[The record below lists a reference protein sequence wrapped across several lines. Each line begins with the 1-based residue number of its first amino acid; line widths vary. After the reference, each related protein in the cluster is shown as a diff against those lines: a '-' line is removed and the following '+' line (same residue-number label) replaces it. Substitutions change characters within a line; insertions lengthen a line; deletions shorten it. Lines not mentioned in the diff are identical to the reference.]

1 MICQT
6 KNKRIASK
14 ILDALYSENNDD
26 AFYENV
32 VKILD
37 QKEDYMRPSTEE
49 LYKLDPLDFLGTPY
63 EIVIKDKLDS
73 AFREKKI
80 LSEEIKRNDI
90 GYEELAG
97 INSSIRY
104 YDKAIKWLL
113 AEYEDMGLTYRRED

>member
-73 AFREKKI
+73 AFKEKKI

-104 YDKAIKWLL
+104 YDKAIRWLL
-113 AEYEDMGLTYRRED
+113 AEYDDMGLTYRRED

>member
-6 KNKRIASK
+6 KNKRIASR
-14 ILDALYSENNDD
+14 IFDTLYSENNDD

-73 AFREKKI
+73 AFKEKKI